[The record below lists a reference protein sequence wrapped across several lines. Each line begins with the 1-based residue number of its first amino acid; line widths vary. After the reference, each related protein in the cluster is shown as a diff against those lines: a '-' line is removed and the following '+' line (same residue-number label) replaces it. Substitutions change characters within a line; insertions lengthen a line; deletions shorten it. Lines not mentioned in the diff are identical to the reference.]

1 MSDSL
6 EDRALRKALTGSEK
20 RRKDKK
26 KKPKG
31 FKTKKRFQPRKTN
44 RA

>member
-1 MSDSL
+1 MSDL
-6 EDRALRKALTGSEK
+6 RTRALRKALTGSEK
-20 RRKDKK
+20 RREK

-31 FKTKKRFQPRKTN
+31 FKTKKRFKPRTTN